1 MLVRNGHILIVVVA
15 VAVAAAC
22 TPLGGASEPEPTVQS
37 TLAVP
42 EVTQPPARQSEFC
55 QMMLDLDEQ
64 FPEDQPITDVDADAI
79 LAAYREAREVAPSE
93 IASDLEA
100 VIAATEDGT
109 VVTDP
114 TTTPPS
120 TISTA
125 TTEADFLDRGYTP
138 ADNPAIRLNDY
149 VDLTCRGNL
158 NNPGP
163 PPTQPGAT
171 PPSTDPD
178 AGTK

>member
-1 MLVRNGHILIVVVA
+1 MVRNGHIPIVVLA
-15 VAVAAAC
+15 VAVVAAC
-22 TPLGGASEPEPTVQS
+22 TPLGGESAPEPTVGS

-42 EVTQPPARQSEFC
+42 EVTEPPARQTDFC
-55 QMMLDLDEQ
+55 QIMLDLHEQ
-64 FPEDQPITDVDADAI
+64 FPEDQPISDADADAI
-79 LAAYREAREVAPSE
+79 LAAYREALEVAPSE
-93 IASDLEA
+93 VAPDLEA
-100 VIAATEDGT
+100 VIAATDDGT
-109 VVTDP
+109 DVTDP

-120 TISTA
+120 TIGTES
-125 TTEADFLDRGYTP
+125 TEADFLDREYTP
-138 ADNPAIRLNDY
+138 GDNPAIRLNDY

-178 AGTK
+178 AGT